1 MNQLITNFADSGTSK
16 GTAFASF
23 SSERALHDG
32 YTRVRGL
39 GILKW
44 ENGQVYCSHTWGNA
58 QQGETWFEL
67 PRVHVSMIKRKPS
80 EIIARSNDLIALAA
94 HGAVCARALTGP
106 CRLYA
111 MLVAW
116 KKQLPKPMHHRKAW
130 FDVLDAQEREL
141 IMQTFYP
148 ARSGVASLA
157 DYILRGCETY
167 ARTRKVEGY
176 GAQATDLLDAV
187 CMGLHHHGRLVL

>member
-1 MNQLITNFADSGTSK
+1 MKITNFADSGTSK

-23 SSERALHDG
+23 RGEHTQARA
-32 YTRVRGL
+32 VGL
-39 GILKW
+39 GIAKW
-44 ENGQVYCSHTWGNA
+44 DDGLILITHEWGA
-58 QQGETWFEL
+58 PEFGETWFEM
-67 PRVHVSMIKRKPS
+67 PRIHPTMIKRKPS
-80 EIIARSNDLIALAA
+80 EIIARANDLVQLSA

-106 CRLYA
+106 NRLRG
-111 MLVAW
+111 MPVSW

-130 FDVLDAQEREL
+130 FDVLDAQERAL
-141 IMQTFYP
+141 IMQAYRPRSNGP
-148 ARSGVASLA
+148 ADSLA
-157 DYILRGCETY
+157 QYILNGCETH